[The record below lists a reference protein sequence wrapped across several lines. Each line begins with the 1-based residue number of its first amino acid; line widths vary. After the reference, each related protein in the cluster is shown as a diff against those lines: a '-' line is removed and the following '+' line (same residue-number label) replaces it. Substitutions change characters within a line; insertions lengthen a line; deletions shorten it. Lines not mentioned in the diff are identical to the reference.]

1 MATWPELK
9 SYIKQNYNISN
20 EDDTSLFLTFQTFGD
35 RSQVVLVTHLEQE
48 ILPPFVTFAS
58 PVADVSSVSAEK
70 VLDEGSFL
78 GVAKIGD
85 RYFVKDIVFLADLD
99 PSEVGAQFE
108 IVTKDADVLE
118 NNLTGGDRY

>member
-9 SYIKQNYNISN
+9 GFIKQNFVISD
-20 EDDTSLFLTFQTFGD
+20 ESDSSLFLTFETLGG
-35 RSQVVLVTHLEQE
+35 RSQVVLVMHGEQDV
-48 ILPPFVTFAS
+48 LPPFVTFAS

-70 VLDEGSFL
+70 VLDTGSFL

-99 PSEVGAQFE
+99 PSEVAAQFE
-108 IVTKDADVLE
+108 IVAVDADILE
-118 NNLTGGDRY
+118 SQLTGGDKY